1 MDRAEAERTIS
12 LREIT
17 PLLHTRNFV
26 LRVTAHARTAAQ
38 GLGGYGRFWCCRPH
52 VACLVVMSSVCVC
65 PVAVDENLCALLFLT
80 MIDLIL
86 PMSVS
91 PQCL

>member
-38 GLGGYGRFWCCRPH
+38 GLGGYGCPE
-52 VACLVVMSSVCVC
+52 ASVKIKRKIAHSELS
-65 PVAVDENLCALLFLT
+65 AVQQGRL
-80 MIDLIL
+80 
-86 PMSVS
+86 
-91 PQCL
+91 